1 MSSAPATTASSSAAI
16 TTLAGWQVVA
26 NPALQKVQSDAS
38 AITTAA
44 GFSDATGVHSS
55 CPSLKTDVT
64 KVQVL
69 PPPPDQTAEGYLAQV
84 MSNYAHAADSCLNC
98 RFSAASPSLY
108 KVSTALDQLKSYLQ
122 SAH

>member
-26 NPALQKVQSDAS
+26 NPALQKVQGDAG

-44 GFSDATGVHSS
+44 GFSDATGVHSN
-55 CPSLKTDVT
+55 CTALKTDVT

-84 MSNYAHAADSCLNC
+84 MSNYAHAADSCLNGG
-98 RFSAASPSLY
+98 FSAASPSLD
-108 KVSTALDQLKSYLQ
+108 KGSTALDQLKSYLQ